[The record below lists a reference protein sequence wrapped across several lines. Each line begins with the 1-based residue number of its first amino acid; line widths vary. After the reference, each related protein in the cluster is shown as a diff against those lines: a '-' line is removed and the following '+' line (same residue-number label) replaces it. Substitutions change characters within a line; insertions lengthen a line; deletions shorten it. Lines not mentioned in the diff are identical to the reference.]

1 MTVDNFFKAINFM
14 NKFLLDIQDY
24 EIDFLFKLAPK
35 YRVDKL
41 ELAHYILEFKEK
53 YAQKRKVYKKLID
66 LETGFEYSDIKT
78 YTQVIGM
85 DYQKGYRFVMK
96 NPNKFKLVEVEK
108 NAII

>member
-53 YAQKRKVYKKLID
+53 YAQ
-66 LETGFEYSDIKT
+66 
-78 YTQVIGM
+78 
-85 DYQKGYRFVMK
+85 
-96 NPNKFKLVEVEK
+96 
-108 NAII
+108 